1 MTWGSGPVE
10 ASLVLAASL
19 GAPSGPSG
27 RAQGGASP
35 SSHDPSPFP
44 LPFPQTQNTTSPLQT
59 TLPRLGGLDQ
69 PSCSAFLTCPCL
81 GPHPCLFLQII
92 LLPVPARPVDKHSL
106 NHPSCRLSCHEGRV
120 TPFLRPTQSF
130 AISSGSHQL
139 PVLWLQPLPWAVS
152 HQHSIAWYSLF

>member
-1 MTWGSGPVE
+1 MPHCPSVNVYSEKLQPWVRSQPAPPPRPEESTDAVAPGHRVTLPCRLCS
-10 ASLVLAASL
+10 SLVFLL
-19 GAPSGPSG
+19 V
-27 RAQGGASP
+27 
-35 SSHDPSPFP
+35 
-44 LPFPQTQNTTSPLQT
+44 TTSSQPLCRASNFQVF
-59 TLPRLGGLDQ
+59 P
-69 PSCSAFLTCPCL
+69 
-81 GPHPCLFLQII
+81 PHPHLIFCQII

-139 PVLWLQPLPWAVS
+139 PVLWLQPLPWNVS